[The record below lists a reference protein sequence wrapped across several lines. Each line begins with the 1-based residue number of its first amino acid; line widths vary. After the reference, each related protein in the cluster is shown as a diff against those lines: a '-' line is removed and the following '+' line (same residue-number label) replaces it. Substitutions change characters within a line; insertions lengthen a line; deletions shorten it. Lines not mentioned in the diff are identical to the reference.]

1 MVDTKH
7 VLRTQSSC
15 HSLVIIVVV
24 LMSGHLLLVC
34 LVLHS
39 AGDLVTLENSLFPS
53 TAQLHD
59 LSFRLMSASL
69 LGTHWYS
76 LWMPHS
82 PSGVPCASHFHSRP
96 LL

>member
-1 MVDTKH
+1 MKYKVSTAVDTTH
-7 VLRTQSSC
+7 VLWTQSSC
-15 HSLVIIVVV
+15 HSLVIIV
-24 LMSGHLLLVC
+24 LTSGRLLLVC

-39 AGDLVTLENSLFPS
+39 AGDLITLENSLFSS

-76 LWMPHS
+76 L
-82 PSGVPCASHFHSRP
+82 
-96 LL
+96 